1 MIAEG
6 SPRGLGWRW
15 WLSHHLLW
23 HNGDEALRF
32 EYRTTN
38 STTDFRCD
46 VEHIARR
53 GWEQYNH
60 VERAAIQISASA
72 VCTALCLWK
81 CSEQLEASGL
91 KYYLCPSIAFMHILF
106 TFNVNTLF
114 KCRLFQATKE
124 EEELSAEERRKL
136 ERKLKKERKKK
147 EKQLMREA
155 GMAVKKVVP
164 KKQSAPELALAY
176 LTR

>member
-1 MIAEG
+1 MNSLKLLVLNITCALQLLLCIFC
-6 SPRGLGWRW
+6 S
-15 WLSHHLLW
+15 LS
-23 HNGDEALRF
+23 
-32 EYRTTN
+32 Y
-38 STTDFRCD
+38 S
-46 VEHIARR
+46 
-53 GWEQYNH
+53 
-60 VERAAIQISASA
+60 
-72 VCTALCLWK
+72 
-81 CSEQLEASGL
+81 
-91 KYYLCPSIAFMHILF
+91 
-106 TFNVNTLF
+106 NVNTFF

>member
-1 MIAEG
+1 MWIINCSVGKPTETSTFVAYMCVWFLKLVCVY
-6 SPRGLGWRW
+6 SRLLKGLQEVWDEDGW

-38 STTDFRCD
+38 STTDFRYD
-46 VEHIARR
+46 VEYMARR

-60 VERAAIQISASA
+60 VERAVIQISASA

-81 CSEQLEASGL
+81 CSEQLEASAL

-106 TFNVNTLF
+106 TFNVNT
-114 KCRLFQATKE
+114 
-124 EEELSAEERRKL
+124 
-136 ERKLKKERKKK
+136 
-147 EKQLMREA
+147 
-155 GMAVKKVVP
+155 
-164 KKQSAPELALAY
+164 
-176 LTR
+176 